1 MLIANWIAK
10 QLYKREQQLYKSI
23 DQLNAAEI
31 QKQKY
36 IVGVIHEIETP
47 IAAIQSYLDLV
58 LQKFVGPLNEK
69 VEEKLE
75 RAKIRTDEAIRLT
88 NNILKIS
95 RMKLQD
101 EIVKEEIDIKQVVD
115 SLVSNVEELARQK
128 DILITVDDHRSRFK
142 NFTGDKFLIEI
153 AFSNLIGNA
162 VKYVDSY
169 GSIVISIDDDD
180 KGILLKICDNGIG
193 IPQKDKDKIF
203 TQFYRASN
211 IPTNSFEGVGLGL
224 SVVKEVVDKHN
235 GTISVESPSS
245 LGSAERAGTCFII
258 FLPY

>member
-10 QLYKREQQLYKSI
+10 QLYKREQQLYKTI
-23 DQLNAAEI
+23 DDLNAAEI

-36 IVGVIHEIETP
+36 IVGIIHEIKAP

-101 EIVKEEIDIKQVVD
+101 EIIKEEIDIKQVVD
-115 SLVSNVEELARQK
+115 SLVSNILELAWQK
-128 DILITVDDHRSRFK
+128 ISRLLLMIIDADSKILT
-142 NFTGDKFLIEI
+142 EI
-153 AFSNLIGNA
+153 
-162 VKYVDSY
+162 
-169 GSIVISIDDDD
+169 
-180 KGILLKICDNGIG
+180 
-193 IPQKDKDKIF
+193 
-203 TQFYRASN
+203 
-211 IPTNSFEGVGLGL
+211 NS
-224 SVVKEVVDKHN
+224 
-235 GTISVESPSS
+235 
-245 LGSAERAGTCFII
+245 
-258 FLPY
+258 